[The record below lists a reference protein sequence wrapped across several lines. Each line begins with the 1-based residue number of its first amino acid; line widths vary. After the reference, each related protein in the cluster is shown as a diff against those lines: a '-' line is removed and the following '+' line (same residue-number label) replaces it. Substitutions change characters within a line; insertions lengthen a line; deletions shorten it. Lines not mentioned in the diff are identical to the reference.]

1 MLSVC
6 KDCMCATYWRNQ
18 PFYVMSHKVTTAKTF
33 DAEET
38 QLPCNSNGVIPLA
51 NKPLKLEQTFLYRN
65 EQNNNFRPKKL
76 N

>member
-1 MLSVC
+1 
-6 KDCMCATYWRNQ
+6 
-18 PFYVMSHKVTTAKTF
+18 MSHKVATAKTF